1 MMYIKKF
8 GIMAWLEGKID
19 ENRDPIKDKSK

>member
-8 GIMAWLEGKID
+8 GIMAWLEGEID
-19 ENRDPIKDKSK
+19 ENGDSIKDKSQ